1 MAGYIASGTALVLL
15 SWVVGSIVVSALG
28 LAPAALVDRTAR
40 RDVTL
45 RASLWWG
52 LTVAACLTLALGLV
66 VPLRSATAGVVVLL
80 VAALVGVAG
89 VVLIRRRSTW
99 AFRRPARA
107 AIALLAALGL
117 AVLYVAFKA
126 LGPATNYDTG
136 LYHLGAIKYA
146 GDFSTIPGLATL
158 YFPFGYNNS
167 QFPLAALLGNGPWD
181 GIGYRLLNGLVLALV
196 IVDLVIRLLGR
207 RYSWGTFVLLVGLGA
222 SMIPLVAIADFWLT
236 SPTSDTAVLLLT
248 IVSSAYLADFL
259 GHRRERSLNATVV
272 AVTALIMISMRPT
285 MVFYALAVACVVVVA
300 LLRQDA
306 WPRVTVAGW
315 VAIGGAVV
323 VLGGLQIA
331 RDRLL
336 SGWLLYP
343 LSLASFDVRWLAV
356 DPVGPREATLAAARD
371 PSAPDHYV
379 VAHSW
384 AWISPW
390 LTQRLTMWET
400 YFLLVGLIATVILW
414 WVAYRRT
421 GFPRHL
427 GRIAACLLPS
437 AVAVLAWF
445 TVSPPSYRF
454 IWGPL
459 FCLVFIPLGAA
470 LHALHQRRVRLPSPL
485 HRSTPMVLL
494 AVAIV
499 LLVVTGYSAIARN
512 QASTI
517 TEQRAWV
524 LGPVSVPYAV
534 TPIPLPPVIPAP
546 QASGLMLTTPEVG
559 RDQCWDNY
567 PLCTV
572 DPGTDIS
579 LRGASIQDGFVR
591 R

>member
-1 MAGYIASGTALVLL
+1 VI
-15 SWVVGSIVVSALG
+15 
-28 LAPAALVDRTAR
+28 
-40 RDVTL
+40 
-45 RASLWWG
+45 
-52 LTVAACLTLALGLV
+52 
-66 VPLRSATAGVVVLL
+66 PLRSGMAGIVVLL
-80 VAALVGVAG
+80 IAALLGVAG
-89 VVLIRRRSTW
+89 VVLVRRRSTW
-99 AFRRPARA
+99 AIRRPARA
-107 AIALLAALGL
+107 AISLFAALGL
-117 AVLYVAFKA
+117 AVVYVAFKA

-158 YFPFGYNNS
+158 YFPFGYSNS

-181 GIGYRLLNGLVLALV
+181 GVGYRLLNGLILVLV

-222 SMIPLVAIADFWLT
+222 SLIPLVAIADFWLT
-236 SPTSDTAVLLLT
+236 SPTSDTPVLLLT

-285 MVFYALAVACVVVVA
+285 MVFYAVAVACVVVVA
-300 LLRQDA
+300 LLRQRG
-306 WPRVTVAGW
+306 WPRLTGLAW
-315 VAIGGAVV
+315 VAIGSAVV

-343 LSLASFDVRWLAV
+343 LSLASFDVPWLAV

-384 AWISPW
+384 GWISPW
-390 LTQRLTMWET
+390 LSQRLTMWET
-400 YFLLVGLIATVILW
+400 YFLIVGLIATVILW
-414 WVAYRRT
+414 WVAHRRT

-427 GRIAACLLPS
+427 GRIAACLIPS

-470 LHALHQRRVRLPSPL
+470 LHALHLRRASLPSPL
-485 HRSTPMVLL
+485 RRSTPMALL

-499 LLVVTGYSAIARN
+499 VLAVTGYSAIARN

-517 TEQRAWV
+517 TEQRAWTI
-524 LGPVSVPYAV
+524 GPVSVPYAV
-534 TPIPLPPVIPAP
+534 TPIPLPPVVPVTMT
-546 QASGLMLTTPEVG
+546 SGLVLTTREG
-559 RDQCWDNY
+559 EHDQCWDNY
-567 PLCTV
+567 PLCSFNMG
-572 DPGTDIS
+572 DDIA

>member
-15 SWVVGSIVVSALG
+15 SWIVGLIVVAALG

-52 LTVAACLTLALGLV
+52 LTVAICLTLALGLV
-66 VPLRSATAGVVVLL
+66 IPLRSGMAGIVVLL
-80 VAALVGVAG
+80 IAALLGVAG
-89 VVLIRRRSTW
+89 VVLVRRRSTW
-99 AFRRPARA
+99 AIRRPARA
-107 AIALLAALGL
+107 AIALFAALGL
-117 AVLYVAFKA
+117 TVVYVGFKA

-181 GIGYRLLNGLVLALV
+181 GVGYRLLNGLILVLV
-196 IVDLVIRLLGR
+196 VVDLVVRLLGR

-222 SMIPLVAIADFWLT
+222 SLIPLVAIADFWLT
-236 SPTSDTAVLLLT
+236 SPTSDTPVLLLT

-285 MVFYALAVACVVVVA
+285 MVFYAVAVAGVVVVA
-300 LLRQDA
+300 LVRQRG
-306 WPRVTVAGW
+306 WPRLTGLGW
-315 VAIGGAVV
+315 AAIGSAVV

-343 LSLASFDVRWLAV
+343 LSLASFDVPWRAL
-356 DPVGPREATLAAARD
+356 DPTDPRNATLASARD
-371 PSAPDHYV
+371 PFAPDHYV

-384 AWISPW
+384 GWISPW
-390 LTQRLTMWET
+390 LSQRLTMWET
-400 YFLLVGLIATVILW
+400 YFLLVGLIATVVLW
-414 WVAYRRT
+414 WVAHRRI

-470 LHALHQRRVRLPSPL
+470 LHALHQQRASLTSPL
-485 HRSTPMVLL
+485 RRSTPMALL

-499 LLVVTGYSAIARN
+499 VLAVTGYSAIARN

-517 TEQRAWV
+517 TEQRAWTI
-524 LGPVSVPYAV
+524 GPVSVPYAV
-534 TPIPLPPVIPAP
+534 TPIPLPPVIPAQ

-559 RDQCWDNY
+559 RDQCWGNY

-572 DPGTDIS
+572 DPGTTIA
-579 LRGASIQDGFVR
+579 LRGASIQEGFVR